1 VRLFSRRGYDW
12 TERYPLIREAMA
24 ALAQDAIMDGEAVVC
39 NEAGVADFEVLQSRE
54 HDRRAFLYAFDLLE
68 LDGADLRPLPLEQR
82 KDELRNLKRVPR
94 APCLGG
100 GATAHKSPKA
110 YPTVP
115 CFAGLCV
122 QS

>member
-54 HDRRAFLYAFDLLE
+54 HDRRTFLYAFDLLE
-68 LDGADLRPLPLEQR
+68 LDGADLQPLRLNSAKMNCGISSASR
-82 KDELRNLKRVPR
+82 ELH
-94 APCLGG
+94 A
-100 GATAHKSPKA
+100 
-110 YPTVP
+110 
-115 CFAGLCV
+115 
-122 QS
+122 